1 MSDTA
6 ALGELVERFL
16 ALRRE
21 GRAPDARAFAAAH
34 PGLVDLPRLLALAD
48 EMERLTRPCAPAPL
62 PDLAG
67 TDFRII
73 RRIATRAIARPRGYG
88 LPDHP
93 THRTRRHG

>member
-48 EMERLTRPCAPAPL
+48 EMEGLTRPSHPCHCPTSRVRTSGSSDASHAAAWVRSL
-62 PDLAG
+62 
-67 TDFRII
+67 
-73 RRIATRAIARPRGYG
+73 RPSNC
-88 LPDHP
+88 PWVVVSP
-93 THRTRRHG
+93 